1 MFYLR
6 EYIKYAT
13 KSEQNRTK
21 IYKTVTIGAHP
32 CVRPANRIKGN
43 K

>member
-21 IYKTVTIGAHP
+21 IYKTVT
-32 CVRPANRIKGN
+32 CVRPANRIKGS

>member
-21 IYKTVTIGAHP
+21 IYKTVTTGAHP
-32 CVRPANRIKGN
+32 CVRSVNRIKGN